1 VWQWSIA
8 MFKSGWDAVMGVR
21 SLFRELKE
29 KRDAMEDEEK
39 VPQVIQ
45 CMDETEQK
53 VRKKENLHSYVPV
66 FDDEEWWITA
76 LPGVPRKLIR
86 KAMQKRQEKRK
97 RIDDLWNNR

>member
-1 VWQWSIA
+1 

-45 CMDETEQK
+45 CMDETE
-53 VRKKENLHSYVPV
+53 
-66 FDDEEWWITA
+66 
-76 LPGVPRKLIR
+76 
-86 KAMQKRQEKRK
+86 
-97 RIDDLWNNR
+97 

>member
-1 VWQWSIA
+1 MWQWSIA

-45 CMDETEQK
+45 CMDETEQIYTRMCPFSTMK
-53 VRKKENLHSYVPV
+53 NGGLRPCRV
-66 FDDEEWWITA
+66 FLA
-76 LPGVPRKLIR
+76 NSSVKPC
-86 KAMQKRQEKRK
+86 KRDRK
-97 RIDDLWNNR
+97 RERE